1 MMVSTSST
9 TESGGST
16 TESGG
21 STTESGGSTT
31 EGAGSTTESVGSTTG
46 GAASTTAWIRGAD
59 EILLGFARALRAA
72 GVPVTQDRAQG
83 FLAAVAL
90 LGLDDQRA
98 TYAAGRAT
106 LCAGPDDLERYD
118 QVFEAYFNARDGLPR
133 SRPAQPSVQAF
144 SDLPATDATGEGADG
159 ADEVVRAM
167 ASDTEV
173 LRHRDVATM
182 STSER
187 ARLAAMFATLRPRP
201 PVRRTA
207 RHQAWHRG
215 DVDASRT
222 LRASLR
228 RLGEPAEIAWRRRGI
243 RPRRVVLLVDVSG
256 SMRGYADPLLRLAH
270 RFTQAGRERR
280 GVVETFTVGT
290 RLTHL
295 TRAMRLRDTERALVA
310 AGETVP
316 DWSGGTRL
324 GETLRFFLDRWG
336 QRGMARGA
344 VVVVFSDGWER
355 GDPSLLAEQMARLHR
370 VALRVVWVN
379 PHRGKAGYE
388 PVQQGVLAAL
398 PYIDDFVAGHSLAT
412 YADLVEVV
420 SRA

>member
-1 MMVSTSST
+1 M
-9 TESGGST
+9 EH
-16 TESGG
+16 
-21 STTESGGSTT
+21 
-31 EGAGSTTESVGSTTG
+31 
-46 GAASTTAWIRGAD
+46 GAD
-59 EILLGFARALRAA
+59 EICLGFTRALRSA
-72 GVPVTQDRAQG
+72 GVPVTQDRAHG
-83 FLAAVAL
+83 FLEAVSL

-98 TYAAGRAT
+98 TYLAGRAT

-118 QVFEAYFNARDGLPR
+118 QVFEAWFNARDGLPR
-133 SRPAQPSVQAF
+133 SRPAQATTPAF
-144 SDLPATDATGEGADG
+144 SELPATDADGGAGESD
-159 ADEVVRAM
+159 DEVVRAM

-173 LRHRDVATM
+173 LRHRDVA
-182 STSER
+182 SLSPAER
-187 ARLAAMFATLRPRP
+187 ARLAGMFATIRLRPP
-201 PVRRTA
+201 ARRTA
-207 RHQAWHRG
+207 RHQPWHRG
-215 DVDASRT
+215 DVDAYRT

-228 RLGEPAEIAWRRRGI
+228 RLGEPADIAWRRRGL

-256 SMRGYADPLLRLAH
+256 SMSGYADPLLRLAH
-270 RFTQAGRERR
+270 RFTQAAREQG

-295 TRAMRLRDTERALVA
+295 TRALRLRDAERALVA

-355 GDPSLLAEQMARLHR
+355 GDPALLAEQMRRLRRIAH
-370 VALRVVWVN
+370 RVVWVN

-398 PYIDDFVAGHSLAT
+398 PHCHDFIAGHSLAT
-412 YADLVEVV
+412 YAELAEVV

>member
-1 MMVSTSST
+1 MVHDADEPT
-9 TESGGST
+9 
-16 TESGG
+16 
-21 STTESGGSTT
+21 
-31 EGAGSTTESVGSTTG
+31 
-46 GAASTTAWIRGAD
+46 RHGAD
-59 EILLGFARALRAA
+59 EVCLAFTRALRAA
-72 GVPVTQDRAQG
+72 GVAVTQDRTHG

-98 TYAAGRAT
+98 TYLAGRAT

-118 QVFEAYFNARDGLPR
+118 QVFDAWFNARDGLPR
-133 SRPAQPSVQAF
+133 TRPAQPATPGF
-144 SDLPATDATGEGADG
+144 SDLPATEADGTGESD
-159 ADEVVRAM
+159 DEVVRAM

-173 LRHRDVATM
+173 LRHRDVAAMTPA
-182 STSER
+182 ER
-187 ARLAAMFATLRPRP
+187 ARLAGMFATLRCRP
-201 PVRRTA
+201 PMRRTA

-228 RLGEPAEIAWRRRGI
+228 RLGEPAEIAWRRRGV

-256 SMRGYADPLLRLAH
+256 SMSGYADPLLRLAH
-270 RFTQAGRERR
+270 RFTQSARERG

-295 TRAMRLRDTERALVA
+295 TRALRLRDPERALVA

-336 QRGMARGA
+336 RRGMARGA

-370 VALRVVWVN
+370 IAHRVIWVN

-398 PYIDDFVAGHSLAT
+398 PHCDDFIAGHSLAT
-412 YADLVEVV
+412 YAELAEVV

>member
-1 MMVSTSST
+1 MLVAFT
-9 TESGGST
+9 
-16 TESGG
+16 
-21 STTESGGSTT
+21 
-31 EGAGSTTESVGSTTG
+31 
-46 GAASTTAWIRGAD
+46 
-59 EILLGFARALRAA
+59 RALRAA
-72 GVPVTQDRAQG
+72 GVPVTQDRTQG
-83 FLAAVAL
+83 FLTATAL

-98 TYAAGRAT
+98 TYLAGRAT

-118 QVFEAYFNARDGLPR
+118 QVFEAFFNARDGLPR
-133 SRPAQPSVQAF
+133 SRPAPPSVATMSQ
-144 SDLPATDATGEGADG
+144 LPASEPGGDGEAG
-159 ADEVVRAM
+159 DEEVLRAL
-167 ASDTEV
+167 ASETEV
-173 LRHRDVATM
+173 LRHRDVATL
-182 STSER
+182 SAAEKH
-187 ARLAAMFATLRPRP
+187 RLAAMFATLRPRP

-207 RHQAWHRG
+207 RHQRWHRG
-215 DVDASRT
+215 QVDASRT

-228 RLGEPAEIAWRRRGI
+228 QMGEPAEIAWRRRGV

-256 SMRGYADPLLRLAH
+256 SMSGYADALLRLAH
-270 RFTQAGRERR
+270 RFTQVGRERG

-295 TRAMRLRDTERALVA
+295 TRAMRLRDPERALVA

-355 GDPSLLAEQMARLHR
+355 GDPTLLGEQMARLQRIAH
-370 VALRVVWVN
+370 RVVWVN
-379 PHRGKAGYE
+379 PHRGKTGYE

-398 PYIDDFVAGHSLAT
+398 PHCDDFVAGHSLAT
-412 YADLVEVV
+412 FAELAEVIA
-420 SRA
+420 RA